1 MTLKATKSIIQ
12 PSVRVLLLTMD
23 THLNSTVKR
32 TIETLKRVAPFISLK
47 IYSATEYT
55 NDERILEKCRTD
67 IAQADIIFVGML
79 FLENQFL
86 PIIDDLKARRDQCDA
101 LVCVVSAAEV
111 VKLTKI
117 GKFDMSKPASGPMAF
132 IKKLKGDTTKKNAS
146 SGERQMKMLRR
157 VPKLLRFIPGT
168 AQDLRA
174 YFLCMQYWLG
184 GSEDNMLNL
193 TLYLVSRYGV
203 GNQAQNR
210 ESFSKL
216 SFEAPFEYPDV
227 GVYHPR
233 MKPRIAAKSS
243 ALPNVVNAQNKRGQ
257 VGVLMLRSYLLA
269 NNTEHYDAVI
279 AALEVQGLKVIP
291 AFAAGLDARSAINEF
306 FIKDGVPVVDAV
318 VSLTGFSL
326 VGGPAYNDAHAA
338 EEILSTLDVP
348 YIAAHPVE
356 FQTLD
361 QWGQSQRGLL
371 PVESTIMIA
380 IPELDGAVLPMVFG
394 GRPGPEGVTCQGCH
408 KGCTF
413 TKSQVEQ
420 DMFTCTER
428 TAMLSQRIAKL
439 VDLRK
444 TKREEKR
451 LSIVLF
457 NFPPNAGNIGTAAY
471 LAVFESVYQTML
483 KLKAEGYHIEM
494 PASVDALREDIL
506 NGNAKKYG
514 ADANVQALIPTQD
527 HIRREMHLREIEAQW
542 GPAPGKQLNNG
553 ANIFVLGKQYGN
565 VLIAIQ
571 PSFGYEG
578 DPMRLL
584 FEKGFAP
591 THAFSAFYRYLR
603 EDFKSTALLHFG
615 THGALEFMPGKQN
628 GLTAQCWPDRLI
640 LDMPN
645 FYLYAAN
652 NPSEG
657 AIAKRRSGAT
667 LLSYLT
673 PPMTESGLYTGLL
686 DLKSSLERYRA
697 LDTEPTL
704 EKKELALMIQAQA
717 ADIDLCAA
725 NPSWIEA
732 EEHNPTLDDF
742 LSADK
747 HIQAL
752 MVQILEL
759 EYSLI
764 PNGLHVLGQIPSE
777 SEKTEFLKIMAEA
790 SFEKSLPQQAI
801 QAISERQS
809 LANVI
814 SLAQL
819 PNDENTRT
827 KVEKL
832 LESSAL
838 LNQNSELDGIVKALD
853 AKYIRPA
860 PGGDII
866 HKPEILPTG
875 RNLHGFDPFRI
886 PSPFAMKDGA
896 IQAEK
901 ILTRYCEDGEPLP
914 ESIAMVLWGSDNL
927 KTEGAQIAQVLR
939 MYGAKPR
946 FDSFGRLV
954 GASLIPLEELAR
966 PRIDVVISLSG
977 IFRDLMPLQIKLLA
991 EAAYLAA
998 SADEPI
1004 EQNFVK
1010 KHALQYMKD
1019 HQCDLQTA
1027 ALRVFGNADSAYGAN
1042 VNNLIESGAWT
1053 DESELGDTYSQRKG
1067 FAFGMDGSAVKNTS
1081 ILKSALADVQLTYQN
1096 LDSVELG
1103 VTTIDNYFDT
1113 LGGITKA
1120 VQQANGG
1127 VLKPVFIGDQTKGE
1141 GRVRSLSDQVAL
1153 ETRTRILNPKWYEGM
1168 LKHGFEGVRQI
1179 EVHLTNT
1186 MGWSATTGQVQPWVY
1201 KQITETFVL
1210 NTELRQRLA
1219 ELNPTA
1225 SMRLAN
1231 RLLEASQRNYWTPDD
1246 EMLEKLKLATEEL
1259 EDRLEGV
1266 Y

>member
-1 MTLKATKSIIQ
+1 M
-12 PSVRVLLLTMD
+12 TMD

-32 TIETLKRVAPFISLK
+32 TIETLKKVAPFVSLK

-55 NDERILEKCRTD
+55 NDDRILEKCRND

-86 PIIDDLKARRDQCDA
+86 PIMEDLKARRNQCDA
-101 LVCVVSAAEV
+101 LICVVSAAEV
-111 VKLTKI
+111 VKLTKM

-132 IKKLKGDTTKKNAS
+132 IKKLKGDTSKKNAS

-174 YFLCMQYWLG
+174 YFLCLQYWLG

-193 TLYLVSRYGV
+193 ALYLVSRYGAS
-203 GNQAQNR
+203 NQTQNR
-210 ESFSKL
+210 EIFSKL
-216 SFEAPFEYPDV
+216 TFDAPFEYPDV

-306 FIKDGVPVVDAV
+306 FMKDGVPVVDAV

-394 GRPGPEGVTCQGCH
+394 GRPGAEGVTCQGCH

-428 TAMLSQRIAKL
+428 TAMLSQRVAKL

-444 TKREEKR
+444 TKREEKKV
-451 LSIVLF
+451 SIVLF

-471 LAVFESVYQTML
+471 LAVFESVFETMH

-494 PASVDALREDIL
+494 PASVNELREDIL
-506 NGNAKKYG
+506 NGNSKKYG

-527 HIRREMHLREIEAQW
+527 HIRREPHLREIEAQW

-565 VLIAIQ
+565 LLIAIQ

-697 LDTEPTL
+697 LDIEPTL

-725 NPSWIEA
+725 QPLWIEP
-732 EEHNPTLDDF
+732 EEHNPSVEHF
-742 LSADK
+742 SIADK

-764 PNGLHVLGQIPSE
+764 PNGLHVLGQIPSDA
-777 SEKTEFLKIMAEA
+777 EKTEFLKIMAEA

-801 QAISERQS
+801 QAISQNQS
-809 LANVI
+809 SAKVL

-819 PNDENTRT
+819 PNDETTRS

-832 LESSAL
+832 LESSLL
-838 LNQNSELDGIVKALD
+838 LNQNSELDGIVRALD
-853 AKYIRPA
+853 ARYIRPA

-954 GASLIPLEELAR
+954 GACLISLEELGR

-998 SADEPI
+998 SADEPL

-1010 KHALQYMKD
+1010 KHALQYMQD
-1019 HQCDLQTA
+1019 HHCDLQTA

-1042 VNNLIESGAWT
+1042 VNNLIESGAWS

-1067 FAFGMDGSAVKNTS
+1067 FAFGVDGSAVKNTA

>member
-1 MTLKATKSIIQ
+1 
-12 PSVRVLLLTMD
+12 MD

-32 TIETLKRVAPFISLK
+32 TIETLKKVAPFISLK

-55 NDERILEKCRTD
+55 NDDRILEKCRND

-86 PIIDDLKARRDQCDA
+86 PIMDDLKARRDHCDA
-101 LVCVVSAAEV
+101 LVCAVSAAEV

-132 IKKLKGDTTKKNAS
+132 IKKLKGDTSKKNAS

-174 YFLCMQYWLG
+174 YFLCLQYWLG

-193 TLYLVSRYGV
+193 ALYLVSRYGV

-210 ESFSKL
+210 ELFSKL
-216 SFEAPFEYPDV
+216 TFEPPFEYPDV

-233 MKPRIAAKSS
+233 MKPRIAAKLSS
-243 ALPNVVNAQNKRGQ
+243 LPNVVNAQNKRGQ

-394 GRPGPEGVTCQGCH
+394 GRPGAEGVTCQGCH

-428 TAMLSQRIAKL
+428 TAMLSQRVAKL

-444 TKREEKR
+444 TKREDKKV
-451 LSIVLF
+451 SIVLF

-471 LAVFESVYQTML
+471 LAVFESVFETML
-483 KLKAEGYHIEM
+483 KLKSEGYHIDM
-494 PASVDALREDIL
+494 PASVDQLREDIL
-506 NGNAKKYG
+506 NGNSKKYG
-514 ADANVQALIPTQD
+514 ADANVQALIPTQE
-527 HIRREMHLREIEAQW
+527 HIRRETHLREIEAQW

-697 LDTEPTL
+697 LDLEPTI

-725 NPSWIEA
+725 NPLWIET
-732 EEHNPTLDDF
+732 EEQSPTVEQF
-742 LSADK
+742 LSTDQ

-752 MVQILEL
+752 MTQILEL

-764 PNGLHVLGQIPSE
+764 PNGLHVLGKIPSE
-777 SEKTEFLKIMAEA
+777 SDKTEFLKIMAEA
-790 SFEKSLPQQAI
+790 SFEKPLPQDAI
-801 QAISERQS
+801 QAISEHQS
-809 LANVI
+809 SSKVLG
-814 SLAQL
+814 LAQL
-819 PNDENTRT
+819 PNDENTRA
-827 KVEKL
+827 KVDKL
-832 LESSAL
+832 LESSLL
-838 LNQNSELDGIVKALD
+838 LNQNSELDAIVRALD

-901 ILTRYCEDGEPLP
+901 ILTRYCEDGEPMP

-954 GASLIPLEELAR
+954 GAALISLEELGR

-998 SADEPI
+998 NADEPVK
-1004 EQNFVK
+1004 QNFVK
-1010 KHALQYMKD
+1010 KHALQYMKE

-1042 VNNLIESGAWT
+1042 VNNLIESGAWS
-1053 DESELGDTYSQRKG
+1053 DENELGDTYSQRKG
-1067 FAFGMDGSAVKNTS
+1067 FAFGMDGSAVKNTG

-1127 VLKPVFIGDQTKGE
+1127 ILKPVFIGDQTKGE

-1246 EMLEKLKLATEEL
+1246 ETLEKLKLATEEL